1 MVMVNLVVGGCLVLT
16 GYRYW
21 AYKNAWS
28 LDGLP
33 GMEVARKTG
42 EKEGIAPIEKMVGP
56 MASNLL
62 YTRRK
67 WYSSSGIWAVIL
79 QVLLT
84 AIVVLAGERLLG
96 FR

>member
-1 MVMVNLVVGGCLVLT
+1 M
-16 GYRYW
+16 YRYW

-33 GMEVARKTG
+33 GMEVARRTG

-56 MASNLL
+56 MARELP
-62 YTRRK
+62 YARRRK
-67 WYSSSGIWAVIL
+67 WYMCSSSGVWAVML

-84 AIVVLAGERLLG
+84 AVVVLVGERLLG